1 MTRLITVEE
10 LKQDGFINQN
20 LENEYLYSAID
31 EAQDIFLREIIGDS
45 LYETLQNKLSEANI
59 DGVYQTLLDIY
70 VKIYLKYKVL
80 ALLCVPLNFKLRN
93 IGIAQQFSNE
103 VNTTSLEDTKYIQN
117 YYEGKADFYANRLTK
132 FLQTNDIPEY
142 KCSCNQ
148 ITEPNE
154 LHPVSSIY
162 LGNSKKRFVLG
173 SGSSGGGGVVGDVS
187 WGNIKGDIKNQIDL
201 QNELTIK
208 VNREELSRVATT
220 GSFNDLLD
228 KPVIPTKT
236 SELENDSGFLT
247 EHQPLKTINNE
258 SIVGTGNIE
267 ISGFSGDYNDLTN
280 KPSIPTKTSE
290 LTNDSGFLTEQT
302 LKTINGESIVGTG
315 NIEIG
320 GGSGRNVWY
329 GSQAQFDALSES
341 ELDENTD
348 YYISGLIAW
357 DDVAHPVIPTKTS
370 ELENDILF
378 QTFNQVKSEIASSL
392 KIYDKRVQYVSE
404 EEYNAMEQAGSLHYG
419 TTYFIEGEYVIP
431 TKTSELTNDSGFLTE
446 QTLKTIN
453 GESIVGNGN
462 ITIEGFS
469 GNYDDLINKPVIPTK
484 TSELTNDSGF
494 LTEHQPLKTI
504 NGESLVGTGNIEISG
519 FSGSYNDLTD
529 KPNFSTVATTG
540 SYNDLTDKPNL
551 STVATTGSFNDLTD
565 KPTIPSS
572 TVEMVVEFADGTS
585 TTYNVYIQ

>member
-31 EAQDIFLREIIGDS
+31 EAQGIFLREIIGDS

-80 ALLCVPLNFKLRN
+80 ALLCVPLNFKIRN

-162 LGNSKKRFVLG
+162 LGNSKKRVFFGG
-173 SGSSGGGGVVGDVS
+173 SGSSGGGGGVGDVS

-208 VNREELSRVATT
+208 VNREELSRVATS

-228 KPVIPTKT
+228 KPTIPTKT
-236 SELENDSGFLT
+236 SELDNDSGFLT

-280 KPSIPTKTSE
+280 KPTIPTKTSE

-302 LKTINGESIVGTG
+302 LKTINGESIVGEG

-329 GSQAQFDALSES
+329 GNQAQFDALSES

-348 YYISGLIAW
+348 YYISGLIPW
-357 DDVAHPVIPTKTS
+357 NDVAHPYIPTKTS
-370 ELENDILF
+370 DLENDKQF
-378 QTFNQVKSEIASSL
+378 QTLNQVGNDIASSI
-392 KIYDKRVQYVSE
+392 KVYDKRFQYVSE
-404 EEYNAMEQAGSLHYG
+404 EEYNTMEQAGSLRDG

-431 TKTSELTNDSGFLTE
+431 TKTSELENDSGFLTE
-446 QTLKTIN
+446 HQPLKTIN
-453 GESIVGNGN
+453 GESLVGTGN

-469 GNYDDLINKPVIPTK
+469 GDYNDLTNKPVIPTK

-540 SYNDLTDKPNL
+540 SYNDLTN
-551 STVATTGSFNDLTD
+551 
-565 KPTIPSS
+565 KPTIPNN
-572 TVEMVVEFADGTS
+572 TVQMEVEFADGTS

>member
-10 LKQDGFINQN
+10 LKADGFINQN

-80 ALLCVPLNFKLRN
+80 SLLCVPLNFKLRN

-173 SGSSGGGGVVGDVS
+173 SGSSGGGGGVVGDVT

-208 VNREELSRVATT
+208 VNRSELSRVATT
-220 GSFNDLLD
+220 GSFNDLTD
-228 KPVIPTKT
+228 KPT
-236 SELENDSGFLT
+236 
-247 EHQPLKTINNE
+247 
-258 SIVGTGNIE
+258 
-267 ISGFSGDYNDLTN
+267 
-280 KPSIPTKTSE
+280 IPTKTSE

-302 LKTINGESIVGTG
+302 LKTINGESIVGEG

-329 GSQAQFDALSES
+329 GNQAQFDAIPDS
-341 ELDENTD
+341 ELDQETD

-357 DDVAHPVIPTKTS
+357 DDVAHPYIPTKVGD
-370 ELENDILF
+370 LQNDKEYTPL
-378 QTFNQVKSEIASSL
+378 NQVRNEIVNSL
-392 KIYDKRVQYVSE
+392 KVYDKRVQYVSE
-404 EEYNAMEQAGSLHYG
+404 EEYNAMEQAGSLRDG
-419 TTYFIEGEYVIP
+419 TTYFIEGEYVIA
-431 TKTSELTNDSGFLTE
+431 TKTSELENDSGFLTE
-446 QTLKTIN
+446 HQPLKTIN
-453 GESIVGNGN
+453 GESLVGTGN

-469 GNYDDLINKPVIPTK
+469 GDYNDLTNKPVIPTK

-540 SYNDLTDKPNL
+540 SYNDLTDKP
-551 STVATTGSFNDLTD
+551 
-565 KPTIPSS
+565 TIPNN